1 MIFQFVAVR
10 TEDLNL
16 QIYLFQ
22 FRRYEQLRF
31 LLFARQTGNANQTLT
46 EAKEFIPQLIDSV

>member
-16 QIYLFQ
+16 QIHLFQ
-22 FRRYEQLRF
+22 FRRYKQLRF